1 MKGAD
6 GVKALTLWLHLKLVL
21 ISITVACVLGGL
33 ALQLQGRA
41 EQAELQSVE
50 LLWNSYAK
58 SVYEQDGS
66 WELMNRK
73 LLMGA
78 FGAKA
83 DRLSWEPAA
92 EESFSTGMQPKS
104 GQDSRTGH
112 TGRRIPVLSGEQVVG
127 YTQATDEKDWKA
139 RRAIVLG
146 AAVIGLL
153 LYGTAFL
160 YSRRMLKQKHREMQ
174 GFAVEVTKRMQP
186 DAEGLVPLGRQATQ
200 TDATFAVQEALAAA
214 DRLYATKSRLE
225 TVRRSMVADIA
236 HELRTPIAIMRTQL
250 DHALQGE
257 QSLSIEKIVGLHD
270 ETLRLS
276 KLVHDLQDLSLAET
290 GNLPLHKAWIDYSV
304 LIEEVLEFLSVE
316 DEDRAISVSFSKAQE
331 VQQVTIFADEG
342 RIRSILLNLLGN
354 AFRHA
359 RSCVKV
365 ELCLIDSETTIT
377 VNDDGWGI
385 EQEELPYV
393 FERFYR
399 GRKGMNGQA
408 KGTGLGLGLA
418 IVREYALVHGGSVN
432 VSSTFGVGTTFTL
445 CLPVMHET

>member
-1 MKGAD
+1 MKT
-6 GVKALTLWLHLKLVL
+6 LTLQLHLKLVL

-33 ALQLQGRA
+33 VLWLQGRA
-41 EQAELQSVE
+41 EQVELQSVE

-58 SVYEQDGS
+58 NVYEQDGS
-66 WELMNRK
+66 WEHMSRR
-73 LLMGA
+73 LLTGA
-78 FGAKA
+78 FGAMA

-92 EESFSTGMQPKS
+92 AESISMGMQPKL
-104 GQDSRTGH
+104 GQDSRTGNA
-112 TGRRIPVLSGEQVVG
+112 GRHIPVLFGDQVVG
-127 YTQATDEKDWKA
+127 YTQATSEKDWKA
-139 RRAIVLG
+139 RRVIVLG
-146 AAVIGLL
+146 AVIFGLL

-174 GFAVEVTKRMQP
+174 GFAVEVTKRMKP
-186 DAEGLVPLGRQATQ
+186 DAEGLIPLWRQDTEA
-200 TDATFAVQEALAAA
+200 DATIAMQEALAAA

-290 GNLPLHKAWIDYSV
+290 GNLPLSKAWIDYSM

-316 DEDRAISVSFSKAQE
+316 DEERTISVRFSIAQE
-331 VQQVTIFADEG
+331 VQQVRIFADEG

-359 RSCVKV
+359 RSSVQV
-365 ELCLIDSETTIT
+365 ELSLIGSETTIT

-393 FERFYR
+393 FDRFYR

-408 KGTGLGLGLA
+408 KSIGLGLGLA
-418 IVREYALVHGGSVN
+418 IAREYALVHGGSVR
-432 VSSTFGVGTTFTL
+432 VSSTFGLGTTFTL
-445 CLPVMHET
+445 CLPVMHEF